1 MWELRVNSCRWE
13 QRSPRTSW
21 ARSSFGT
28 IRDESSLRRLHV
40 TSSWSRGKRQGS
52 KWSHFAPP
60 HWLDLGSPFLLDSGP
75 RLSWPLANPG
85 NAQAKKNVRIITS
98 FSHCLKTIDAWSW
111 RSYMK
116 MTKRTF
122 DMNCSERWLGTR
134 SSTTALLPSI
144 TIQLKFSHLRRYE
157 ENQYQKFCF
166 FVVDDSKFSKNL
178 CRNLADILQ
187 WKPSQ
192 MYS

>member
-28 IRDESSLRRLHV
+28 IHDESSLRRLRV

-60 HWLDLGSPFLLDSGP
+60 HWLNLGSPFLLDSGP

-98 FSHCLKTIDAWSW
+98 ISRCLKTIAAWSW
-111 RSYMK
+111 R
-116 MTKRTF
+116 
-122 DMNCSERWLGTR
+122 RWQR
-134 SSTTALLPSI
+134 ELLTWI
-144 TIQLKFSHLRRYE
+144 VLNDDRAQEVQRLRCSHLQLF
-157 ENQYQKFCF
+157 NWSSHICAGK
-166 FVVDDSKFSKNL
+166 KKINSKNFVSL
-178 CRNLADILQ
+178 
-187 WKPSQ
+187 
-192 MYS
+192 